1 MRRNKRR
8 IIIEHRIKEVL
19 SLEKELQVISNAES
33 ELGYIVLDKPIRDGW
48 FRTFKLRS
56 DILKQKQAS
65 VYQEVLDAI
74 VVDIW
79 GREKKYADK
88 NWKKHFKRSDV
99 YYQRPGIRYLSEKE
113 FMKLTKKAR
122 SHFIHMNIKTYSR
135 YQKVYLCDL
144 PKYYFQDAYRRAYIT
159 RRNITSPELESRRQE
174 IYEIL
179 NRNELYK
186 FSNSYSVYNWDNSNK
201 KMRLRS
207 KIELL
212 NLLEEQFSV

>member
-88 NWKKHFKRSDV
+88 VWEKRNKGWPN
-99 YYQRPGIRYLSEKE
+99 YYQRPGIKYLDEKE
-113 FMKLTKKAR
+113 YSKLSTKAK
-122 SHFIHMNIKTYSR
+122 
-135 YQKVYLCDL
+135 
-144 PKYYFQDAYRRAYIT
+144 KYF
-159 RRNITSPELESRRQE
+159 
-174 IYEIL
+174 
-179 NRNELYK
+179 
-186 FSNSYSVYNWDNSNK
+186 
-201 KMRLRS
+201 LR
-207 KIELL
+207 
-212 NLLEEQFSV
+212 